1 MARRRRKPEPDP
13 VIARPP
19 RWMLFGS
26 IGLVVLLVWPPVA
39 AVVTG
44 QGGPGMIL
52 LGIWPVLVVVL
63 IWRSRLVVDSDGVAF
78 TFLATRQVPW
88 SGIEALVGVT
98 SKSGLRSPYLRVRD
112 DRPIPINPFW
122 RADGGSV
129 TAAIEPWARRK
140 GVRVEG
146 PVSEAEQRRPRF
158 VFIGLLILLGG
169 VIGLIAARLTA
180 T

>member
-1 MARRRRKPEPDP
+1 MARRKRKPDPDP

-26 IGLVVLLVWPPVA
+26 IGLVVLLVWPPIA
-39 AVVTG
+39 AVLSD
-44 QGGPGMIL
+44 QAGPGMIL

-63 IWRSRLVVDSDGVAF
+63 IWRSRLVVDGDGVAF
-78 TFLATRQVPW
+78 TFLATRKVPW
-88 SGIEALVGVT
+88 SRIEALVGVA

-122 RADGGSV
+122 RAEGGSV

-140 GVRVEG
+140 RVRVEG
-146 PVSEAEQRRPRF
+146 PVDESGQRRPRLL
-158 VFIGLLILLGG
+158 FIGLLIALGG
-169 VIGLIAARLTA
+169 VIGLIAARLSA
-180 T
+180 A